1 MKSLEKEFDAKNIE
15 HSYRLCEQAICLEA
29 KIVECNGKLE
39 SYQSEFVASQQQ
51 LGIINGITRGASLF
65 PMTSQTHSLV
75 TQINSSRC

>member
-51 LGIINGITRGASLF
+51 PRIMNGITRGASLF